1 MKKFYCIIAIAA
13 SSLFFCNLADAQRNN
28 IPMLSSTGNKFGS
41 AMNVSERGYH
51 GMVEIGP
58 CFGFGGPDVG
68 FDLSTSHGYDFN
80 PHLFVGGG
88 MGLNLVPGV
97 YTYYSHYNVYDEFLV
112 KLYGEVRGYL
122 LRSAVTPYLGLK
134 LGPSFYTSSVDS
146 GRVEAYVEASAGAR
160 WKFYRDYAVNL
171 ALSADTGWDYC
182 GSLCIKVGFEF

>member
-1 MKKFYCIIAIAA
+1 MHYCHRRVVFVFLQSCRCAEEQYPYAVFNRQQVRLVNECVRA
-13 SSLFFCNLADAQRNN
+13 R
-28 IPMLSSTGNKFGS
+28 
-41 AMNVSERGYH
+41 YH

-80 PHLFVGGG
+80 PHIFVGGG
-88 MGLNLVPGV
+88 MGLNLVPGL
-97 YTYYSHYNVYDEFLV
+97 YNNYYYYNVYDEYLV

-134 LGPSFYTSSVDS
+134 LGPSFYTSSVDHGYVS
-146 GRVEAYVEASAGAR
+146 AYLEASVGAR

-171 ALSADTGWDYC
+171 ALSADTGWYYC
-182 GSLCIKVGFEF
+182 GSLCVKVGFEF

>member
-51 GMVEIGP
+51 GVVEIGP
-58 CFGFGGPDVG
+58 SFVLSGPGDGFG

-88 MGLNLVPGV
+88 MGI
-97 YTYYSHYNVYDEFLV
+97 TYIQDAYYIYDWLGY
-112 KLYGEVRGYL
+112 LDEVMINIYAEIRGYL
-122 LRSAVTPYLGLK
+122 LRSAVSPYLGLK
-134 LGPSFYTSSVDS
+134 LGPSFYTVE
-146 GRVEAYVEASAGAR
+146 GRVDPYVDASAGVR

-171 ALSADTGWDYC
+171 ALSGGPGWDSC